1 MKPTFEDCITHIETT
16 LGCKL
21 LDWQKDILYY
31 IYKGKSAV
39 VYRGR
44 GNGKM
49 LLYKAEKI
57 LKELMKGRNKQ

>member
-1 MKPTFEDCITHIETT
+1 MKAFEDCITEIEAA

-44 GNGKM
+44 GDGKM
-49 LLYKAEKI
+49 LLCKAEQL
-57 LKELMKGRNKQ
+57 LKELMRKEHNK

>member
-1 MKPTFEDCITHIETT
+1 MKKPFNDCLTEIETT

-31 IYKGKSAV
+31 IYKGNSAV

-49 LLYKAEKI
+49 LLYKAEKL
-57 LKELMKGRNKQ
+57 LKELIRREK